1 MSKLGRIIERPAAT
15 SKHQPFHSSTV
26 FLVGLVLAE
35 AFIRDDLTTLILL
48 VCLLLLARSVLGEHN
63 MRLPRLDQID
73 DVRPRGCLGI
83 QIPTSN
89 ECEHSNGD
97 HHE

>member
-1 MSKLGRIIERPAAT
+1 LLGDP
-15 SKHQPFHSSTV
+15 
-26 FLVGLVLAE
+26 LLAE
-35 AFIRDDLTTLILL
+35 VSIRYYLTTLSLL
-48 VCLLLLARSVLGEHN
+48 TRLLLRARSVLGEHN

-83 QIPTSN
+83 QIPTFN
-89 ECEHSNGD
+89 ECEHSNRD